1 MKLTWFADTTLR
13 IHIGGEIL
21 VCDAEKAPAFVDR
34 RELVSGADRLFTLS
48 PDDSA
53 LPVADPVKWR
63 PRAAPKFV
71 DEPTTALEVI
81 VSRIGTGAVLIDAI
95 GESPLLLLAS
105 APPPRLGRW
114 LNDAVVVL
122 FGRGE
127 AIVAA
132 GSELLEMAQPRLLV
146 LASDET
152 SVDRAIADL
161 RGHLEGT
168 ALVALEPA
176 LALEV

>member
-21 VCDAEKAPAFVDR
+21 VCDAANAPVFVDR

-63 PRAAPKFV
+63 PRVAPKFV

-81 VSRIGTGAVLIDAI
+81 VSRLGPGAVLIDAI

-105 APPPRLGRW
+105 APPLRLGRW

-122 FGRGE
+122 FGKGD

-132 GSELLEMAQPRLLV
+132 GSELLELAPPRLLV
-146 LASDET
+146 MASDET

-161 RGHLEGT
+161 RGRLEGT